1 MKEKI
6 LSILEAHQ
14 GVSVSGS
21 AIGKELGLTRAAVWK
36 NIKALQE
43 DGYHIV
49 AVTNKGYCLTDD
61 NDIVSADRI
70 RRYLTAATLGNHIEC
85 RKIVDSTNNCVKA
98 AAQRQEPEG
107 FVVIAEE
114 QTAGRGRFGRHFY
127 SPKEHG
133 IYMSFLLR
141 PKYDIESAALITAA
155 TSVCVAGAIEAL
167 TDCDVKIKWVN
178 DLFVGEKKV
187 CGILSEAAIE
197 FESRKLD
204 YVIVGIGVNIS
215 SEGLPAELKSIAG
228 GISEVRKIERNRLI
242 AEILNRLDRMLP
254 HLSPGDFMG
263 EYRKR
268 SNVIGQKVTIIQGE
282 HTESGI
288 ALDIDEQASLVVQT
302 DSGEI
307 RALNSGEISCK
318 VEK

>member
-61 NDIVSADRI
+61 NDIVSADGI

-133 IYMSFLLR
+133 IYMSILLR

-204 YVIVGIGVNIS
+204 YVIVGIGVNI
-215 SEGLPAELKSIAG
+215 LLG
-228 GISEVRKIERNRLI
+228 GTTRRTEKHRRRDIRSPK
-242 AEILNRLDRMLP
+242 DRT
-254 HLSPGDFMG
+254 
-263 EYRKR
+263 
-268 SNVIGQKVTIIQGE
+268 Q
-282 HTESGI
+282 SG
-288 ALDIDEQASLVVQT
+288 SLQ
-302 DSGEI
+302 
-307 RALNSGEISCK
+307 RF
-318 VEK
+318 